1 MTDANEE
8 QTRRTLYSEHR
19 KQAWED
25 IQSSTDS
32 FDQALIT
39 MSSGVLGLSLAFIK
53 DIVQLN
59 KAVWL
64 YLLYT
69 SWVSFVLCVVVTVIS
84 FRIGVAA
91 QNKNLEY
98 LAKYYL
104 ERRGEFFNKQSGYSK
119 ALTWLTWL
127 AGALFVVGLGATVIF
142 CIKNLARAK

>member
-8 QTRRTLYSEHR
+8 QTRRNLYSEHR

-32 FDQALIT
+32 FDQALLT

-64 YLLYT
+64 YFLYT

-84 FRIGVAA
+84 FRISVAA

-104 ERRGEFFNKQSGYSK
+104 ERREEFFNKQSRYSK
-119 ALTWLTWL
+119 ALTWLTWC
-127 AGALFVVGLGATVIF
+127 AGALFIVGLGATVIF
-142 CIKNLARAK
+142 CIKNVARAK

>member
-8 QTRRTLYSEHR
+8 QTRRNLYNDHR

-32 FDQALIT
+32 FDQSVLT
-39 MSSGVLGLSLAFIK
+39 MSSGVLGLSLAFVK
-53 DIVQLN
+53 EIVPLN

-64 YLLYT
+64 HVLYT
-69 SWVSFVLCVVVTVIS
+69 SWVSFVLCVAITVIS
-84 FRIGVAA
+84 FRVSVAA

-104 ERRGEFFNKQSGYSK
+104 ERRDEFFNKQSAYSK
-119 ALTWLTWL
+119 ALTWLTWA
-127 AGALFVVGLGATVIF
+127 AGTLFIVGLASTVVF
-142 CIKNLARAK
+142 CIKNVARVK